1 VKLPLTG
8 DMIEEAMAAN
18 DEFVARL
25 EAIRDAAQGMN
36 WIKEKITVKVGW
48 PPASLR
54 WPALTAISKDRKI
67 VMAVM
72 ALAVMSEG

>member
-36 WIKEKITVKVGW
+36 
-48 PPASLR
+48 
-54 WPALTAISKDRKI
+54 
-67 VMAVM
+67 
-72 ALAVMSEG
+72 